1 MVRGCGV
8 SKGCLPSYVCTPSS
22 DSGFTSE
29 ADTGG
34 LPSWKDEW
42 LCRPWCHSWAKMTPP
57 LACTASVTSYQQ
69 QRHKRKHGMIE
80 QRVADRQNDSKGK
93 GKGKGEKITGAR

>member
-1 MVRGCGV
+1 
-8 SKGCLPSYVCTPSS
+8 
-22 DSGFTSE
+22 
-29 ADTGG
+29 
-34 LPSWKDEW
+34 
-42 LCRPWCHSWAKMTPP
+42 MTPP